1 MNEFPDEP
9 KLSIKAIRDFY
20 KKKVRLSYKK
30 ITIREPKRSVNYEA
44 LTGFLKYIS
53 HKLKKDYLLFSIDET
68 SFVI

>member
-30 ITIREPKRSVNYEA
+30 ITIREPKKSVNYEA
-44 LTGFLKYIS
+44 LTGFLKFI
-53 HKLKKDYLLFSIDET
+53 
-68 SFVI
+68 